1 MTQQQLY
8 KELLKDD
15 DVRYYEYSKFM
26 YWKTLDDESKK
37 LNKYLLKTY
46 NSVIDETIEEV
57 RTLVKS
63 EFSSVDDLQ
72 RFLSRKWIKL
82 TEEER
87 TKYIEKYIVFA
98 LNDLGLFDD
107 SLDNLEFNE
116 TVRLTQIE
124 QRKQMQESFKYFSKE
139 IIQLLGDYTSI
150 DSFES
155 IIEKLNLIESTSKGF
170 GKTIARTVSTQVT
183 NTSLKQAFVTV
194 NKNDEYEL
202 IWLSMR
208 DKRVRPKHKDM
219 DGKVMNDQGKFDLE
233 DVELNYPG
241 EFVNEENASES
252 LNCRC
257 VVKLQKK
264 KGLKSVK
271 ENEVIKKDYHFSG
284 SFLKADETVDDKGII
299 KVLASTYMII
309 DSYGDRIQYGAFD
322 KFASEK
328 LPKIVLNHN
337 TEKVAGHFT
346 KAYSLPPGSKEL
358 PEKSK
363 QFGGWVLEGQLNM
376 NTDDGIDLYHKLKA
390 GDLDEFSV
398 GYWLH
403 DGEILSDGTFLHKEC
418 ECFEVSAV
426 IRGANSS
433 TALLEMKSAEHQK
446 AGRVLSANN
455 FNLISNSVATIKSA
469 ITDVEDLLN
478 KASTSDEKSAKYT
491 NTSINNKTFNNEQIK
506 AKKERLIKLK
516 VRKLK
521 LQLNHY

>member
-1 MTQQQLY
+1 MTQQVN
-8 KELLKDD
+8 KEISENE
-15 DVRYYEYSKFM
+15 YYEFQKFM
-26 YWKTLDDESKK
+26 YWKSLDDDSKK

-46 NSVIDETIEEV
+46 NNVIDETIEGV
-57 RTLVKS
+57 KKLLKS

-72 RFLSRKWIKL
+72 RFLSQKWIKL

-87 TKYIEKYIVFA
+87 TKYIEKYILFA

-124 QRKQMQESFKYFSKE
+124 QRKQMAESFKYFSKQ
-139 IIQLLGDYTSI
+139 IIELLGDYTSV

-155 IIEKLNLIESTSKGF
+155 IVEKLNLIESSSKGF

-183 NTSLKQAFVTV
+183 NTSLKQTFKTV
-194 NKNDEYEL
+194 NKNGEYEL

-208 DKRVRPKHKDM
+208 DKRVRPKHQEM
-219 DGKVMNDQGKFDLE
+219 DGKVMNDEGKFDLG

-241 EFVNEENASES
+241 EFVNEEKANES

-264 KGLKSVK
+264 KGLKSVNEEVNKK
-271 ENEVIKKDYHFSG
+271 ERRFSG
-284 SFLKADETVDDKGII
+284 NYLKANETVNDEGKITI
-299 KVLASTYMII
+299 LASTYMIV

-322 KFASEK
+322 KYSSEK
-328 LPKIVLNHN
+328 LPKIVMNHN
-337 TEKVAGHFT
+337 TERVAGHFT
-346 KAYSLPPGSKEL
+346 KAYSLPPGSLEL
-358 PEKSK
+358 PEKSR

-376 NTDDGIDLYHKLKA
+376 NTDDGKDLYHKLKA

-403 DGEILSDGTFLHKEC
+403 EGEFLSDGTFLHKEC

-426 IRGANSS
+426 IRGANPS
-433 TALLEMKSAEHQK
+433 TGLLELKDKFNK
-446 AGRVLSANN
+446 AGRILSSSNYA
-455 FNLISNSVATIKSA
+455 LIQNSVETIENA
-469 ITDVEDLLN
+469 VADVKDLLN
-478 KASTSDEKSAKYT
+478 KASSSDEKSMKYT
-491 NTSINNKTFNNEQIK
+491 NTSINNKTFNSEQIK

-521 LQLNHY
+521 LQSNHY